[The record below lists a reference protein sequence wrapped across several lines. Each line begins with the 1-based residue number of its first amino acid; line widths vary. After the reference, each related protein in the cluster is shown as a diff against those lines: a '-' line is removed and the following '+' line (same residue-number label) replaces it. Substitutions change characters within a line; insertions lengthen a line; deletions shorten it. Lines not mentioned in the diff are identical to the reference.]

1 MKCTT
6 SEKQSASREKHVIQ
20 KTIRNMRLAREE
32 DSTREK
38 PPNAHWVK
46 RTFLVKSKSHLARNR
61 VRFIRNKKRHVSD
74 KTLQAKFKTR
84 PVSNHRCL
92 ACTKTRYARD
102 ETGLQKAGLRFARNK
117 REDEFGIIQYAP
129 REKQDALFYPAQ
141 SSIVNRC
148 SGNKPALLGTGLIP
162 APHLQEE
169 SYSLFQIWVTLCF
182 FLPSTSSRRQS
193 PMMIRRRVRRW
204 WKP

>member
-20 KTIRNMRLAREE
+20 KTIRNMHLAREE

-61 VRFIRNKKRHVSD
+61 VRFIRNKKRHVSN

-129 REKQDALFYPAQ
+129 CEKQDALFYPAQ
-141 SSIVNRC
+141 SSIVNR

-169 SYSLFQIWVTLCF
+169 SYSLFQIWVTLLF
-182 FLPSTSSRRQS
+182 S
-193 PMMIRRRVRRW
+193 P
-204 WKP
+204 

>member
-6 SEKQSASREKHVIQ
+6 SEKQGASREKHVIQ
-20 KTIRNMRLAREE
+20 KTIRKMRLAREE
-32 DSTREK
+32 DTTREK

-46 RTFLVKSKSHLARNR
+46 RTFLVKSKSHLSRNR
-61 VRFIRNKKRHVSD
+61 VRFIRNKKRHVSN

-117 REDEFGIIQYAP
+117 TTVL
-129 REKQDALFYPAQ
+129 K
-141 SSIVNRC
+141 
-148 SGNKPALLGTGLIP
+148 
-162 APHLQEE
+162 
-169 SYSLFQIWVTLCF
+169 
-182 FLPSTSSRRQS
+182 
-193 PMMIRRRVRRW
+193 RRRVWHNSIRASRETSRVVLPRPKLDCQPLF
-204 WKP
+204 WK

>member
-1 MKCTT
+1 MHNKRETGRV
-6 SEKQSASREKHVIQ
+6 SRE
-20 KTIRNMRLAREE
+20 TRDSENTCAIRNMRLAREE
-32 DSTREK
+32 DTTREK

-61 VRFIRNKKRHVSD
+61 VRFLRNKKRHVSN

-117 REDEFGIIQYAP
+117 TTVL
-129 REKQDALFYPAQ
+129 K
-141 SSIVNRC
+141 
-148 SGNKPALLGTGLIP
+148 
-162 APHLQEE
+162 
-169 SYSLFQIWVTLCF
+169 
-182 FLPSTSSRRQS
+182 
-193 PMMIRRRVRRW
+193 RRRVWHNSIRASRETRRVVLPRPKLDCQPLF
-204 WKP
+204 WK

>member
-20 KTIRNMRLAREE
+20 KTIRNMHLAREE

-61 VRFIRNKKRHVSD
+61 VRFIRNKKRHVSN

-129 REKQDALFYPAQ
+129 CEKQDALFYPAQ
-141 SSIVNRC
+141 SSIVNR